1 MPRPPGTGTTVGTA
15 DRTIVRERTVTR
27 VRIVDEL
34 RRLDRRQRLA
44 LAWDLFM
51 VWVALLNLWLIL
63 FDLTYL
69 WLRPVYLRVVPPVV
83 RLYDPVKGI
92 EPHPLTEEFL
102 QVIRETRTLVRRDPQ
117 APGIPEKVRLLRELT
132 LRILV
137 ENPFERSGQE
147 ASHDAFLEDVAR
159 YAGVTAD
166 ALRNPDHLRDA
177 VRTMWPDD
185 PRELRYR
192 LDHLDPRLI
201 TALRTNYYRGFDRS
215 GRLVDHFWRLDL
227 PFLLVFWFEFV
238 VRWIISVR
246 RRQYARWYFFPIF
259 NWYDVLG
266 LLPTAYFRLFRLLR
280 LVSVY
285 MRLRRSELT
294 SVGKGIFTRVVEYF
308 SGILTEEVSDRVALR
323 ILSELE
329 EEIADGTHVLIARSV
344 VLPRLGEIEDVL
356 VREISDLL
364 TAETTLERFRELVR
378 LNLETAIES
387 SESLRSV
394 PLPKAVV
401 RPVVR
406 TVGEVVVDATLETV
420 SATLRSPEGQEALRR
435 VVGSV
440 VEEIVGGPVLGE
452 AEALGR
458 EIAIGVIDRMKDV
471 VAIKKWALPEGQERR
486 SPFPWEIDRPAEEDR
501 GPAGSGSG

>member
-1 MPRPPGTGTTVGTA
+1 MARL
-15 DRTIVRERTVTR
+15 
-27 VRIVDEL
+27 RIIDEL

-51 VWVALLNLWLIL
+51 VWVALINLWLIL

-69 WLRPVYLRVVPPVV
+69 WLRPVYLRVAPPVV

-102 QVIRETRTLVRRDPQ
+102 EVLRETRELLRRDPE
-117 APGIPEKVRLLRELT
+117 APGIAERVHLLRELT

-159 YAGVTAD
+159 FAGVTAD
-166 ALRNPDHLRDA
+166 ALRNPDRLREA
-177 VRTMWPDD
+177 VRAMWPDD

-201 TALRTNYYRGFDRS
+201 TALETNYYRGFDRS
-215 GRLVDHFWRLDL
+215 GRLVDHFWKLDL
-227 PFLLVFWFEFV
+227 PFLLVFWLEFMI
-238 VRWIISVR
+238 RWGLSIR
-246 RRQYARWYFFPIF
+246 RRQYARWYLFPIF

-294 SVGKGIFTRVVEYF
+294 SVGKGFFTRLVEYF

-356 VREISDLL
+356 VREIASLL
-364 TAETTLERFRELVR
+364 TAEETLERFRELAR
-378 LNLETAIES
+378 LNLENALERS
-387 SESLRSV
+387 ARLRSI
-394 PLPKAVV
+394 PLPRAVV
-401 RPVVR
+401 RPVVL
-406 TVGEVVVDATLETV
+406 TVGEVVVDAAIETV
-420 SATLRSPEGQEALRR
+420 SGTLSSAEGQEALRG

-440 VEEIVGGPVLGE
+440 VRELVGGPVLAE
-452 AEALGR
+452 AETLGR
-458 EIAIGVIDRMKDV
+458 EIAIQVIERMKDV
-471 VAIKKWALPEGQERR
+471 VAVKKWALPDGQERR
-486 SPFPWEIDRPAEEDR
+486 PPFPWEIEASANGNGETDTT
-501 GPAGSGSG
+501 G